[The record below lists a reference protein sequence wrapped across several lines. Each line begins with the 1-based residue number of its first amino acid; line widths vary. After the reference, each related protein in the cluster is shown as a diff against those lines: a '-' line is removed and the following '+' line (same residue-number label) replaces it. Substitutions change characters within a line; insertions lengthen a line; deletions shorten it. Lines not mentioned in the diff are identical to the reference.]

1 MCGIAGKLYF
11 DPARPVS
18 PAVIDAMTDRLVH
31 RGPDARGVHIDGAT
45 GLGHRRLSIID
56 LSESANQPMTGPS
69 GVVLTFNGEIY
80 NFKALRSNLE
90 AKGREFRTSSDTEVL
105 LALYEDRGPACVHDL
120 VGMFAFAIWDPR
132 TRTLFCARDRIGQ
145 KPFYYSQRPDG
156 FSFASELAA
165 LLEDDDV
172 SAEVNATA
180 IHHYLTLHY
189 VPSPETAFEGVS
201 KLPPAHTLTLRD
213 GKLSTERYWRNSFE
227 PKHATSVGELAEE
240 AWDLIASATKLR
252 MVSDVPLGAFLSGGK
267 DSPAIV
273 AAMNTWTEDPVK
285 TFTIGFEEAA
295 FNELDDASMSA
306 DFLKCEHREFV
317 VSPDTV
323 DVLPKLVEHHGEPF
337 ADPSS
342 IPMYYLSEMAR
353 RHVTVALSGDGGDEA
368 FGGYSR
374 YAWAW
379 GAGLLDRLPRP
390 VWVALRQAMRSTAST
405 GWMPPSVQRGAGYAK
420 RIFAPDDE
428 RYLSMM
434 CHFTPAARWDLYTTE
449 FRSSILGSDTPALFG
464 QSISASDAI
473 EPIDRYMQYDFDGY
487 LSDGIN
493 TKVDIASMMHSL
505 EVRAPF
511 LDHRLVE
518 FAARLP
524 ASLKQDGPKGRVLYK
539 KAVAPHVPAA
549 ILNRKK
555 RGLTLPVNEWLRGP
569 LRPALDD
576 VVSGA
581 RLRERGHFQQE
592 RIQRLYRDHVA
603 GRADHGY
610 PLWNLMV
617 LELWMREFVD
627 GSARAHRRRQS
638 VAQ

>member
-11 DPARPVS
+11 DSARPVS
-18 PAVIDAMTDRLVH
+18 PEVLDAMTDRLVH
-31 RGPDARGVHIDGAT
+31 RGPDARGVYIDGAT

-56 LSESANQPMTGPS
+56 LSTSANQPMVGPTGM
-69 GVVLTFNGEIY
+69 VLTFNGEIY
-80 NFKALRSNLE
+80 NYMALRRELE
-90 AKGREFRTSSDTEVL
+90 SKGRAFRTSSDTEVL
-105 LALYEDRGPACVHDL
+105 LALYEDRGPDCVRDL

-145 KPFYYSQRPDG
+145 KPLYYSHRPDG

-165 LLEDDDV
+165 LLEDHDV
-172 SAEVNATA
+172 SVEVNTTA

-189 VPSPETAFEGVS
+189 VPSPDTAFVGIS

-213 GKLSTERYWRNSFE
+213 GEVVLERYWRPSFE
-227 PKHATSVGELAEE
+227 PKHASSVDDLAEE
-240 AWDLIASATKLR
+240 AWDLIASATELR
-252 MVSDVPLGAFLSGGK
+252 MMSDVPLGAFLSGGK

-273 AAMNTWTEDPVK
+273 AAMNLATNDPVK
-285 TFTIGFEEAA
+285 TFTIGFKEAA
-295 FNELDDASMSA
+295 FDELADAAMSA
-306 DFLKCEHREFV
+306 KFLGCDYEELII
-317 VSPDTV
+317 SPDTV

-337 ADPSS
+337 SDPSM
-342 IPMYYLSEMAR
+342 IPMYYLSQMAR
-353 RHVTVALSGDGGDEA
+353 RHVTVALSGDGGDES

-379 GAGLLDRLPRP
+379 GAGLLDHLPKP
-390 VWVALRQAMRSTAST
+390 LWLALQTAARSLTAA
-405 GWMPPSVQRGAGYAK
+405 GWAPADVQRAAGYAK
-420 RIFAPDDE
+420 HIFAPPGE
-428 RYLSMM
+428 RYVSMM
-434 CHFTPAARWDLYTTE
+434 CHFVPSARWELYTDD
-449 FRSSILGSDTPALFG
+449 FRASIHGSDTPAMFDA
-464 QSISASDAI
+464 SVSNSDAV
-473 EPIDRYMQYDFDGY
+473 ETLDQYMQFDFDGY

-524 ASLKQDGPKGRVLYK
+524 TSLKQRGTRGRILYK
-539 KAVAPHVPAA
+539 KAVAPHIPAP
-549 ILNRKK
+549 ILDRKK
-555 RGLTLPVNEWLRGP
+555 RGLTLPVDEWLRGP

-581 RLRERGHFQQE
+581 ELRERGHFQQE
-592 RIQRLYRDHVA
+592 KIERMYQDHVA
-603 GRADHGY
+603 GRADNGY

-617 LELWMREFVD
+617 LELWMRQFVD
-627 GSARAHRRRQS
+627 GRTVRS
-638 VAQ
+638 